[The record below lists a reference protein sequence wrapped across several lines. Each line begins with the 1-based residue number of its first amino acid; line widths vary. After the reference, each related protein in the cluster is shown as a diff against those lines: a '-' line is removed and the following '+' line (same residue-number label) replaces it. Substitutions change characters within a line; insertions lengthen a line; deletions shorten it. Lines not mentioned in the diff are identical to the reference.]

1 MPLYTALCEV
11 NCGMDPDGNFDIF
24 EQYVTINANDPRD
37 FLVLLEEKCGYGYS
51 VKELYS
57 NHRIEIIP
65 SDIKIKWDNK
75 VINDKISKN

>member
-37 FLVLLEEKCGYGYS
+37 FLVLLEEKCGYGY
-51 VKELYS
+51 
-57 NHRIEIIP
+57 
-65 SDIKIKWDNK
+65 KIGRASCRER
-75 VINDKISKN
+75 V